1 MSKLYLEHTKRRWIS
16 IWSVSHVVY
25 ETDEGHHRTVCGIL
39 SKGEPIVC
47 AKMEEVRRHC
57 KACVAK
63 LRRDVE

>member
-1 MSKLYLEHTKRRWIS
+1 MSAINADTAKRRWIA
-16 IWSVSHVVY
+16 IWSVSHILY
-25 ETDEGHHRTVCGIL
+25 ETDQGHHRTVCGIL

-57 KACVAK
+57 PKCVAK